1 MKNLFKNWN
10 SFLLESQTKEI
21 LEEAIEN
28 LGIPD
33 FLIDEFKQSITTLS
47 KSQVEYLVRK
57 WFLKSKNTLSFSLV
71 YYIEGIEKEINF
83 YLAKSTNDFK
93 EQVAASLVEIVNN
106 LDKTMKDDI
115 GAYKRFIKT
124 VRKDQSLEEKE
135 RSDIINNINGAF
147 LNTVES
153 FLGSYDEFIIF
164 FENNPDGLTL
174 IQNKEEELKDEN
186 PKEIERKLRLFV
198 KEINIEKAADRD
210 EQIEK
215 EYDDGFYWY
224 NTETDHCPV
233 EASRMNHCG
242 TERGTTLYSLRR
254 RGKEYPNGVKRFVT
268 LAKGGET
275 IYQIKGSSNSCPKS
289 EYWDYIV
296 DFINYHNIKQIE
308 ETGQYS
314 GESEKFPKFI
324 NYLIEQ
330 TGVEG
335 KRNFSEVAEE
345 VETICRRLS
354 NRAVSFNT
362 DYDGDSEILVDASF
376 SLEIK
381 CSESQAEA
389 IKEDLGDSG
398 NWRKISEFVG
408 SIGFNTYIEISTDF
422 VNIDYDKIRKYIIF
436 TFYGS
441 KTYTEDDFN
450 IDTSTEKVIEDIE
463 DEMQDFLD
471 YTIKDLDSHI
481 ETATEYLIGN
491 GYILGS
497 TNKIIQGILE
507 DVEYK
512 NFEIVLDKNNDN
524 IDIESGL
531 LFLGTMPYMINNTI
545 LDGKLLT
552 KIFSNPGVEPAR
564 DFLTQQ
570 RYIIPLSYPKQA
582 EVSENLIELLRSVTN
597 NIKEKAKQQNL
608 FGTEEEFDWKSA
620 YELSSESYE
629 IVSEALSVGV
639 LNIDLYTEN
648 RTYTGPGTPGGEIG
662 ARAEYKPQGNFDVFY
677 KLSFSVE
684 PDEDEEDAAAT
695 AFTIREYLIQLDKKI
710 SMITKPLQKMVSSNL
725 KEYFNSQEVIKEE
738 KKHETRLYQINLIL
752 NINKDA
758 SGGIEESLNRIRSID
773 GITVISYPDYEKHD
787 KKDTLEIKTKFH
799 LRSDSIRPITYIN
812 RILVPSINSSKYV
825 PGVTVHKIK
834 INTLTKI

>member
-10 SFLLESQTKEI
+10 SFLLESQTKEV

-33 FLIDEFKQSITTLS
+33 FLIDEFKKSLSYLS
-47 KSQVEYLVRK
+47 KSQTEYLVRK
-57 WFLKSKNTLSFSLV
+57 WFLKPKNTLSLFT
-71 YYIEGIEKEINF
+71 YYITVIEKEINS
-83 YLAKSTNDFK
+83 YLEKSTNDFK
-93 EQVAASLVEIVNN
+93 EQVAAPFVEILNN
-106 LDKTMKDDI
+106 LGKTMKDDI

-124 VRKDQSLEEKE
+124 LRKDQSLEEKE
-135 RSDIINNINGAF
+135 RIDIINSINGAL

-153 FLGSYDEFIIF
+153 FLGKYDDFIVF

-174 IQNKEEELKDEN
+174 IQSKEEELKDEN
-186 PKEIERKLRLFV
+186 PEQIERKLRAFV
-198 KEINIEKAADRD
+198 YEINEERAADRD

-268 LAKGGET
+268 LAKAGET
-275 IYQIKGSSNSCPKS
+275 IYQIKGSSNSCPKR

-296 DFINYHNIKQIE
+296 DFINYHDIKQLK

-314 GESEKFPKFI
+314 GESEKFPEFI
-324 NYLIEQ
+324 NYLIDK
-330 TGVEG
+330 TGVQG
-335 KRNFSEVAEE
+335 KRDFSQVAEE
-345 VETICRRLS
+345 VEAACRRLS
-354 NRAVSFNT
+354 NRAVSFDS
-362 DYDGDSEILVDASF
+362 DYDGESEISIIASF

-381 CSESQAEA
+381 CSESQAER
-389 IKEDLGDSG
+389 IEEDLGNYR
-398 NWRKISEFVG
+398 NWRKISEF
-408 SIGFNTYIEISTDF
+408 IGYMSFNTYIEISTDSL
-422 VNIDYDKIRKYIIF
+422 NIYYDKKRQYIAF
-436 TFYGS
+436 TFQGV
-441 KTYTEDDFN
+441 KTYSEDDYYG
-450 IDTSTEKVIEDIE
+450 DPSTEEIIEIIE
-463 DEMQDFLD
+463 KEMQDFVD
-471 YTIKDLDSHI
+471 YTSGDLDSHI
-481 ETATEYLIGN
+481 ETATQYLNEN
-491 GYILGS
+491 GYIVGS
-497 TNKIIQGILE
+497 NKKIIQDILE

-512 NFEIVLDKNNDN
+512 NFEIVLNKYNDD

-552 KIFSNPGVEPAR
+552 KIFSNPGVEPAQ
-564 DFLTQQ
+564 DIFTKS

-582 EVSENLIELLRSVTN
+582 EVSKNLIELLRSVTN
-597 NIKEKAKQQNL
+597 DIEQKAKQQNI
-608 FGTEEEFDWKSA
+608 FGTEGEFDWKSA
-620 YELSSESYE
+620 NELSSESYE
-629 IVSEALSVGV
+629 TVSEALSVGV

-662 ARAEYKPQGNFDVFY
+662 ASAEYKPQGNFDVFY
-677 KLSFSVE
+677 KLSFSIESEVDQE
-684 PDEDEEDAAAT
+684 TAQSV
-695 AFTIREYLIQLDKKI
+695 AFTIREYLIHLDKKI

-725 KEYFNSQEVIKEE
+725 KEYFNSQEVIKEAKE
-738 KKHETRLYQINLIL
+738 QETRLYQVNLIL
-752 NINKDA
+752 NINKDI

-773 GITVISYPDYEKHD
+773 GITVVSYPDYEKHD
-787 KKDTLEIKTKFH
+787 KQDILEIKAKFH

-812 RILVPSINSSKYV
+812 KILVPSINSSKYV